1 MINKVTKACKED
13 ILPKVNRE
21 NTMSMIKK
29 NHVTMTLYWHPN
41 HKNRYLNQ
49 STYQH
54 QKNHLTYSVKNV
66 NPNIIES
73 QNKRSSSK
81 S

>member
-1 MINKVTKACKED
+1 MINKATKACKED

-21 NTMSMIKK
+21 NNMSMIKK

-41 HKNRYLNQ
+41 HKSRYLNK
-49 STYQH
+49 SAYQH
-54 QKNHLTYSVKNV
+54 QQNQLTYSVKNV
-66 NPNIIES
+66 NANIIES
-73 QNKRSSSK
+73 QNKRSSSE